1 MSAKPHTYV
10 DGDRL
15 WSRMMS
21 LAEYGKRPDGG
32 VDRQALTE
40 QEIAARAQIVRWG
53 RELGLTPFTDAAA
66 NLFLRLE
73 GTAPALP
80 AVVVGSHIDS
90 QPTGGKFD
98 GAFGVMSG
106 LEAVNAIISSGK
118 KMRRSIEV
126 VAWTNEE
133 ASRFAPGMTGS
144 CVFTNRLSIS
154 QAEAIKDAAGISFA
168 AARDLV
174 LAADDRVALRDM
186 GWPIASY
193 VEPHIEQ
200 ATRLEEAGVPI
211 GVVTGI
217 QGTRRYRVTILGEPA
232 HAGTAE
238 REVRR
243 DAMLATARILT
254 AIDGEAARIPGFKFT
269 AGMVNVKP
277 NAPSVVPQEV
287 LFSIDIRHVDDQ
299 AVDEID
305 AAIYRIVEREKGRCD
320 AIVKEI
326 THAPSVHFD
335 AIVQS
340 KIAACADALGIPHM
354 PVFSAAGHDARQ
366 LSYVAPAGMI
376 FIPCRKGISHS
387 PEEWSEPEHLWA
399 ATQILAELL
408 VQLASE

>member
-1 MSAKPHTYV
+1 MSAKTYTYV

-15 WSRMMS
+15 WSRLMI

-32 VDRQALTE
+32 VDRQTLTNE
-40 QEIAARAQIVRWG
+40 EIAARGQIVRWG
-53 RELGLTPFTDAAA
+53 RELGLTPFTDVAA

-73 GTAPALP
+73 GTLP
-80 AVVVGSHIDS
+80 DLPPVVVGSHIDS

-98 GAFGVMSG
+98 GAFGVISG
-106 LEAVNAIISSGK
+106 LEAVNAIVSSGK

-144 CVFTNRLSIS
+144 CVFTNKLSIS
-154 QAEAIKDAAGISFA
+154 QAEGIKDAAGISFA

-211 GVVTGI
+211 GIVTGI

-287 LFSIDIRHVDDQ
+287 LFSLDIRHVDDN

-387 PEEWSEPEHLWA
+387 PEEWSEPEHLSA